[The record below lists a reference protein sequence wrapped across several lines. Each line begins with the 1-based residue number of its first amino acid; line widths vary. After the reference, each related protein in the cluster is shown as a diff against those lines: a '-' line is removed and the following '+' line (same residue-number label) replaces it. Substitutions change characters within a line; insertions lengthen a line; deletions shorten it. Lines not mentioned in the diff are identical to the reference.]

1 MRAFLL
7 VVVYVVQGAVLQM
20 RCVSI
25 NESSNGGGNPQVLA
39 VRLRGY
45 AGVSESWL
53 LCADRR
59 MLQDHTYN
67 PRTPL
72 HELQNGIPADKR
84 LLVVC
89 RHVDE
94 HGQFLGMRSG
104 ENTDLKR

>member
-7 VVVYVVQGAVLQM
+7 VVVYVVQGTVLQM

-25 NESSNGGGNPQVLA
+25 NERSNGGGNPQVHA
-39 VRLRGY
+39 VRLPGY
-45 AGVSESWL
+45 AGFSESWL

-59 MLQDHTYN
+59 ILQNHARN
-67 PRTPL
+67 PRIPL

-84 LLVVC
+84 FLVVC